1 MSGIVSE
8 DRCLDFLWS
17 DFCPCLDAMSR
28 PYNKVKT
35 LAATKNE
42 PDQVGLDSQHDM
54 RTCSI
59 L

>member
-8 DRCLDFLWS
+8 DRCLDFMWS
-17 DFCPCLDAMSR
+17 DFRPRLDEMSR

-42 PDQVGLDSQHDM
+42 PGQVDLESQHDK
-54 RTCSI
+54 RT
-59 L
+59 